1 MRIGI
6 YQGRLTNTKI
16 LQKFPKDWVKEFD
29 HANLL
34 GYDHIEFFLEKKIN
48 SKNPIWKKKEM
59 IINKIKT
66 LKNKRAIVC
75 DNYSIYNSIL
85 EQKNV
90 KYIEKTINH
99 LSKLPKPKLIIPLNK
114 DLFNEENLLI
124 RNLKYISNFAKKK
137 QVEISFECDFDSK
150 KIIYL
155 SKKIKNFKVTFDT
168 GNVFL
173 LEKNINTSFKRLKY
187 IINHIHVKD
196 RNKLKMNVVLG
207 TGLINFD
214 SFFKLIKKYKYNRDV
229 TLETNRG
236 NDAIMTGHLN
246 LVLIKKLIN
255 F

>member
-6 YQGRLTNTKI
+6 YQGRLTKTKI
-16 LQKFPKDWVKEFD
+16 LQKFPKDWVREFD

-34 GYDHIEFFLEKKIN
+34 GYDHIELFLEKKIN
-48 SKNPIWKKKEM
+48 LNNPIWKKKKI
-59 IINKIKT
+59 IINKIKS

-85 EQKNV
+85 EKKNI

-114 DLFNEENLLI
+114 NLFKKENILI
-124 RNLKYISNFAKKK
+124 KNLKHISKFAKKK
-137 QVEISFECDFDSK
+137 HVEISFECDFNSK

-173 LEKNINTSFKRLKY
+173 IEKDINTSFKRLKY
-187 IINHIHVKD
+187 IVNHIHVKD
-196 RNKLKMNVVLG
+196 RNRLKMNVILG
-207 TGLINFD
+207 TGLINFK
-214 SFFKLIKKYKYNRDV
+214 SFFKLLKKYKYDNDV

-246 LVLIKKLIN
+246 LIFIKKLIN